1 MDFINSSNRAQFK
14 YVRALTA
21 HYSKS
26 FYLSTCLLPP
36 QKRWATFA
44 LYGYCRHIDNLTD
57 IPRNRTEKELLRELK
72 FLEDEVH
79 TAFRSGESQHPIIG
93 PFISVASKYHVQ
105 KEHAL
110 ALIEGVRM
118 DTSITRYETFDD
130 LYLFCYRVAGV
141 VGLMM
146 TPVLGEKNPEA
157 MKYAEKLGIAMQ
169 LTNILRDI
177 REDKE
182 MNRIYLPLEEIRS
195 FGIDV
200 DHFFEEKMS
209 DNFKKL
215 MMYQIE
221 RAHQY
226 YDEADRGI
234 KMLDR
239 DAQFAIYSASRIY
252 RGILR
257 KLELRDYNPFLGRV
271 YVPQVKKAQI
281 VLSEAFK
288 TRFLPLLP
296 VAENN

>member
-1 MDFINSSNRAQFK
+1 MDFINSDNRAQFK

-36 QKRWATFA
+36 PKRWATFA
-44 LYGYCRHIDNLTD
+44 LYGFCRHIDNLTD
-57 IPRNRTEKELLRELK
+57 IPRERSETELLRELK
-72 FLEDEVH
+72 FLEDEIH
-79 TAFRSGESQHPIIG
+79 TAYRTGESLHPVIG
-93 PFISVASKYHVQ
+93 PFISVAGKYNVQ

-110 ALIEGVRM
+110 ALIDGVRM

-146 TPVLGEKNPEA
+146 TPVLGHKRPEA
-157 MKYAEKLGIAMQ
+157 MPYAEKLGIAMQ

-182 MNRIYLPLEEIRS
+182 MNRIYLPLEEIRA

-200 DHFFEEKMS
+200 NHFFEEKMS
-209 DNFKKL
+209 TNFKKL

-226 YDEADRGI
+226 YDEADAGI

-252 RGILR
+252 RGILK

-271 YVPQVKKAQI
+271 YVPQLKKAQI
-281 VLSEAFK
+281 VIAEALK
-288 TRFLPLLP
+288 TRLLPLSA
-296 VAENN
+296 VTEQN